1 MDDKGLTDY
10 LLLLVHDEALGC
22 APEDI
27 AQDVAREV
35 AETMTMDFFGVPL
48 DADLNDA
55 VWGRSLGG
63 GYMKKASTMIA
74 NDSWYAANPD
84 EARAANGPEATPRR
98 LPAPTARRM
107 NAVDRRVA
115 EMRPSAIR
123 LTLTTPSHYA
133 PYVQCGSHPALS
145 RRDVLRRWEELEWWA
160 CVYCDAS
167 FDRMVVA
174 EVDHV
179 VPLAKGGVH
188 EWANLAPACATC
200 NRLKSDRD
208 MSDWLALSAGQPC
221 TEGHVAITRSAQ
233 DADTE
238 TP

>member
-1 MDDKGLTDY
+1 
-10 LLLLVHDEALGC
+10 
-22 APEDI
+22 
-27 AQDVAREV
+27 
-35 AETMTMDFFGVPL
+35 
-48 DADLNDA
+48 
-55 VWGRSLGG
+55 
-63 GYMKKASTMIA
+63 
-74 NDSWYAANPD
+74 
-84 EARAANGPEATPRR
+84 
-98 LPAPTARRM
+98 
-107 NAVDRRVA
+107 
-115 EMRPSAIR
+115 MRPSAIR
-123 LTLTTPSHYA
+123 LTQRACPIA
-133 PYVQCGSHPALS
+133 PPMRSVEPAPALS

-179 VPLAKGGVH
+179 VPLAKGGAH

-233 DADTE
+233 DTDTE